1 LGGKLGLVATL
12 GAGLVFGLAS
22 FHTYRVS
29 RAAVLADAE
38 EDAKNLCQ
46 LVLARVETAF
56 GNVESPV
63 RFFAMDRNPTKLL
76 PAETGLM
83 LTNSLRSNTNI
94 IGAGIFYEPYAYN
107 PTGRW
112 YGMYIY
118 RTNGI
123 EYLQDESYNYHLKDW
138 YIVPKELNAE
148 YWSEPYYDEGGVNTM
163 ICSFAR
169 PLHYVHGRLPVAAVF
184 EADVS
189 LEWLHDMVQSASLI
203 TNGYC
208 FIISGTGKF
217 VTHPNPDFRREES
230 IFSLAEEAGD
240 PALRRIGKKMVRGA
254 TGREPITSLHT
265 GKPAW
270 LFYAPMRLRGWSF
283 GVVIPEDILFADIR
297 ALLRKQVFSV
307 VIGLVGLFAV
317 VLLITTLMTRP
328 LRVLSEKSAAMAR
341 GNLDIDLPASRGAD
355 EIGDLSRA
363 FEEMRRALKE
373 YIANLERTTAAK
385 QKIESELNIA
395 RTIQMTFIPKI
406 FPAFPE
412 RKDFDL
418 FATLEPA
425 REVGGDLYNFC
436 LSDGERLHFCVGD
449 VSDKGVPAALVMA
462 VTQTLVKA
470 VSRRPGITPD
480 EILAEVNREFSKE
493 NEQCMFIT
501 MFCAA
506 YSFKTGDLVF
516 SNAGHNPPVIV
527 RAGGKV
533 EWLALPPGIVLG
545 VDPAAIFQKSS
556 VQLAPG
562 DMIIAY
568 TDGVTEAMNPSRE
581 LYSEKRLEETAAGCK
596 NRTPREAVEI
606 IMKSVKAHA
615 GTEPQSDDITVLG
628 MKILA

>member
-1 LGGKLGLVATL
+1 
-12 GAGLVFGLAS
+12 
-22 FHTYRVS
+22 
-29 RAAVLADAE
+29 
-38 EDAKNLCQ
+38 
-46 LVLARVETAF
+46 
-56 GNVESPV
+56 
-63 RFFAMDRNPTKLL
+63 
-76 PAETGLM
+76 
-83 LTNSLRSNTNI
+83 
-94 IGAGIFYEPYAYN
+94 
-107 PTGRW
+107 
-112 YGMYIY
+112 
-118 RTNGI
+118 
-123 EYLQDESYNYHLKDW
+123 
-138 YIVPKELNAE
+138 
-148 YWSEPYYDEGGVNTM
+148 
-163 ICSFAR
+163 
-169 PLHYVHGRLPVAAVF
+169 
-184 EADVS
+184 
-189 LEWLHDMVQSASLI
+189 
-203 TNGYC
+203 
-208 FIISGTGKF
+208 
-217 VTHPNPDFRREES
+217 
-230 IFSLAEEAGD
+230 
-240 PALRRIGKKMVRGA
+240 
-254 TGREPITSLHT
+254 
-265 GKPAW
+265 
-270 LFYAPMRLRGWSF
+270 
-283 GVVIPEDILFADIR
+283 
-297 ALLRKQVFSV
+297 
-307 VIGLVGLFAV
+307 
-317 VLLITTLMTRP
+317 
-328 LRVLSEKSAAMAR
+328 
-341 GNLDIDLPASRGAD
+341 
-355 EIGDLSRA
+355 
-363 FEEMRRALKE
+363 MRRALKE

-628 MKILA
+628 MKILT